1 MAALSDPATEI
12 RVGAIDALAKIGPEA
27 AEAIPV
33 LTAAIADSHDS
44 VCVSAVLALSVFK
57 SSATGAVPGLARA
70 LAACRPRTMS
80 PMSFPGVC

>member
-1 MAALSDPATEI
+1 MAALSDPAAEI
-12 RVGAIDALAKIGPEA
+12 CVGAIDALAKIGPEA

-33 LTAAIADSHDS
+33 LTAAIAESHDS
-44 VCVSAVLALSVFK
+44 VRVSAVLALSVK

-80 PMSFPGVC
+80 PMSSPGVC